1 MKLSTS
7 NKRMFLKCAE
17 ELNELSLEIIHA
29 VNKVNKNNHGKIKDE
44 MTDVEKYLHLLKI
57 FLDKELQ

>member
-29 VNKVNKNNHGKIKDE
+29 VNKTNKNNHGKIKDE
-44 MTDVEKYLHLLKI
+44 MTDVEKYLDLLKI
-57 FLDKELQ
+57 FLDKES